1 MSASRTIYSLGRLTL
16 TPSHRLAPLRP
27 TKYIGS
33 DHCGAVL
40 CVDQSPKVQMRF
52 KSKDKGGKR
61 NLLKALNR
69 LEEAKACY
77 LKAIE
82 TQPNFA
88 VAWSNLG
95 CVFNAQGKG
104 KGGRVQFQPS
114 FAEVVDHRGFKGEVD
129 DALDS
134 LKKDLTSQLVV
145 RTSAN
150 VFDQLEVKT
159 VDGTF
164 TLNELG
170 TISQKGAS
178 LVIVNMAALPNYIPD
193 VLKTIWASTLNVN
206 PQQEGYNIVIP
217 MPKVTKD
224 HRQRLAA
231 EAKRRLDTMKTDL
244 RQIQSNY
251 ARDMK
256 RRKEIGVSEDALFTV
271 EQWLKQEIDDVTVVA
286 EKLVKE
292 KQEELLDATR

>member
-52 KSKDKGGKR
+52 KSKDKGGK
-61 NLLKALNR
+61 
-69 LEEAKACY
+69 
-77 LKAIE
+77 
-82 TQPNFA
+82 
-88 VAWSNLG
+88 S
-95 CVFNAQGKG
+95 KG

>member
-27 TKYIGS
+27 TY
-33 DHCGAVL
+33 DHCGTVL

-52 KSKDKGGKR
+52 KSR
-61 NLLKALNR
+61 ENLSRDLKAG
-69 LEEAKACY
+69 K
-77 LKAIE
+77 K
-82 TQPNFA
+82 
-88 VAWSNLG
+88 S
-95 CVFNAQGKG
+95 KG